1 MWAVPAVRTP
11 WWLALILAGQGMRQ
25 HLDCKV
31 TAIKSFMFK
40 MRRRTN
46 NKSPVVPRP
55 CPTQLA
61 RFQTA
66 DPDLTLTGATQ
77 GGKSTSQTRKE
88 GCLTAPPVWV
98 LLAIISV
105 APRHSQ
111 AFPTLCGNGC
121 RELGAA
127 SCSPPFFFVLLLDV
141 FLTWTHRNL
150 QVSMILRVSLFSSLG
165 QS

>member
-1 MWAVPAVRTP
+1 MSLYLTDVSCPSCKDSVVTGS
-11 WWLALILAGQGMRQ
+11 LILAGQGMRQ

-31 TAIKSFMFK
+31 TAMKSFMFK

-77 GGKSTSQTRKE
+77 GAPNQERRLSDSPA
-88 GCLTAPPVWV
+88 CLGPSGNHLSCTPPLTGISNTLWKWLQGAGSS
-98 LLAIISV
+98 LLL
-105 APRHSQ
+105 
-111 AFPTLCGNGC
+111 PT
-121 RELGAA
+121 
-127 SCSPPFFFVLLLDV
+127 FFFVLLLDV
-141 FLTWTHRNL
+141 FLT
-150 QVSMILRVSLFSSLG
+150 
-165 QS
+165 